1 MATLK
6 QATSAILETVVVVPL
21 ATAEVAKAIAKTGV
35 NTINK
40 SSEATNKVLDGI
52 NMSLDIGLSEL
63 ELVQHRTN
71 AENQAIKKIEAEYFK
86 SEDFQERMVKQAMQ
100 RYSVSEDEE
109 LTL

>member
-40 SSEATNKVLDGI
+40 SSEATNKILDGI
-52 NMSLDIGLSEL
+52 NTSLDIGLSEL
-63 ELVQHRTN
+63 DLVHHRTN
-71 AENQAIKKIEAEYFK
+71 AENQAIKKIEADYFK

>member
-6 QATSAILETVVVVPL
+6 QATSAILETIVVVPL
-21 ATAEVAKAIAKTGV
+21 ATAQVAKAVARTGV
-35 NTINK
+35 NTIDK

-63 ELVQHRTN
+63 ELISHRTN
-71 AENQAIKKIEAEYFK
+71 AENSAIKKIEADYFK
-86 SEDFQERMVKQAMQ
+86 SEDFQERMVAQAMQ
-100 RYSVSEDEE
+100 RYSSTQEEE